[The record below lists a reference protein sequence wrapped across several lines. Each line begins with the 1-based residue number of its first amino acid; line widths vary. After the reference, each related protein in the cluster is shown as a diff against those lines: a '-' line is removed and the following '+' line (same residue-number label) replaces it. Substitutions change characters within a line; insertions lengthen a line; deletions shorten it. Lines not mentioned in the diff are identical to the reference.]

1 MATGTASPVA
11 NDPRTAAPRR
21 RWRWSWLFWAVPL
34 FLVLFV
40 VVSDLFGWAYLR
52 KPVEKIL
59 ASQLQR
65 EVRIDPPFSLHL
77 RRSIPV
83 RVGGVWIGAPD
94 WSSQPH
100 FAAVENIEAD
110 VDWGILVGRQPRLH
124 RLSVKKADIRAERDA
139 EGRASWA
146 MGAPD
151 KEPPAEPS
159 QPMLPVIESLSIGEA
174 GIDVKDAANQV
185 DMKIQASTQDGG
197 AAGGDART
205 GGLVAKAEG
214 SWRKEPIKV
223 EVRTPGLQPLLEGGE
238 LKGLQVDAR
247 LRSTKISFDGSLSA
261 LAASGDVTG
270 TVNASGSSLAELAI
284 IPGLTLPATPAY
296 KLEGDLQRTGSTV
309 KVDVRR
315 AEVGSSSMMAK
326 LEYDGSG
333 ATPLLR
339 GSLNAS
345 RLVLQDLGPSIGAE
359 GEGSKGGKSKPKADD
374 GGNGKKAQA
383 RDGKAGQNRNAAQR
397 DADAKRAKEARS
409 TKEAKDASKS
419 DGKEAKATKGK
430 AGSTAASQR
439 VLPDREF
446 NLPSLRAMNAD
457 VAVDLQKLDLGTDAL
472 RPLRSLKTRLM
483 LQDGVLKLEDLKSN
497 VAGGVVSGVI
507 SLDGSAA
514 DATPVF
520 DSKLKWDRVDLEN
533 WVSVSDDLLVT
544 GRFSGETNLKGRGK
558 STADILQ
565 SLAGTVRGHIQGGSI
580 SHQIVELAGLDAG
593 QAIGVFFRGDEPLEL
608 SCALVDLTAEKGRLR
623 SNLFVLNTSDTIFFV
638 QGGLNFRSEELDL
651 RLVQAPK
658 DWSPLSLRTP
668 ITVRGTLGDPAIGVE
683 AVPLAMKVLSSVV
696 LAAVTP
702 IAALLPLIDVDE
714 SKARA
719 GCEPAIDFV
728 RKKSAELAEKSAP
741 ADEGKKPE
749 APRDEKGNLR
759 RPGRAPGDHP

>member
-1 MATGTASPVA
+1 MATGTPPPAADV
-11 NDPRTAAPRR
+11 PRTAPSTRRR
-21 RWRWSWLFWAVPL
+21 RWTWVFWAVPL

-59 ASQLQR
+59 ASKLQR

-83 RVGGVWIGAPD
+83 RVGGLQIGAPD

-100 FAAVENIEAD
+100 FAVIEDIEAA
-110 VDWGILVGRQPRLH
+110 VDWGVLVGRQPRLH
-124 RLSVKKADIRAERDA
+124 RLAVQKADIRAERDA
-139 EGRASWA
+139 EGRASWSL
-146 MGAPD
+146 GAPN
-151 KEPPAEPS
+151 KEPAESS
-159 QPMLPVIESLSIGEA
+159 QPMLPMIESLSIGKA
-174 GIDVKDAANQV
+174 DIDVKDAANQV
-185 DMKIQASTQDGG
+185 DMKVQASTQRDGAG
-197 AAGGDART
+197 GGDAQA
-205 GGLVAKAEG
+205 GGLVATADG
-214 SWRKEPIKV
+214 TWRKEPVKV

-247 LRSTKISFDGSLSA
+247 LKSTEIRFDGSLSA
-261 LAASGDVTG
+261 LNASGDVAG
-270 TVNASGSSLAELAI
+270 TVKASGASLAELAI
-284 IPGLTLPATPAY
+284 IPGVTLPSTPAY
-296 KLEGDLQRTGSTV
+296 KLQGDLQRSGSTV

-315 AEVGSSSMMAK
+315 AEVGSSSMVAK

-359 GEGSKGGKSKPKADD
+359 GEGSGDPKAKAKSNGKSS
-374 GGNGKKAQA
+374 
-383 RDGKAGQNRNAAQR
+383 RN
-397 DADAKRAKEARS
+397 S
-409 TKEAKDASKS
+409 KDARRDEKGRPEDKSSKNKMAEA
-419 DGKEAKATKGK
+419 GKGSE
-430 AGSTAASQR
+430 GSTPAAQR
-439 VLPDREF
+439 VLPAREF

-472 RPLRSLKTRLM
+472 RPLRSLKTRLL

-497 VAGGVVSGVI
+497 VAGGVVSGAI
-507 SLDGSAA
+507 SLDGSQA

-520 DSKLKWDRVDLEN
+520 DSKLKWDSVDLES
-533 WVSVSDDLLVT
+533 WIAVSDDLLVT

-558 STADILQ
+558 STSAILQ
-565 SLAGTVRGHIQGGSI
+565 TLGGSVRGHIQGGSV

-593 QAIGVFFRGDEPLEL
+593 QAIGVFFKGDEPLKL
-608 SCALVDLTAEKGRLR
+608 SCALVDLSAEKGRLR

-638 QGGLNFRSEELDL
+638 QGGLNFRTEELDL
-651 RLVQAPK
+651 RLVQSPK

-668 ITVRGTLGDPAIGVE
+668 VTIRGTLGDPSIGVE
-683 AVPLAMKVLSSVV
+683 PAPLAIKVLSSVV

-702 IAALLPLIDVDE
+702 IAALLPLIDPDE
-714 SKARA
+714 NKARA

-728 RKKSAELAEKSAP
+728 RKKAAELSEKSSPSSEASKR
-741 ADEGKKPE
+741 D

-759 RPGRAPGDHP
+759 SPGRAPGERP